1 MAERRRRGIAGS
13 GAGSGSKGKARPTAS
28 STGGPNVPSGD
39 AATEGEG
46 GGGWAEWGRSL
57 LLAVILFLVLRTFV
71 LGTFVITSGSMEDTL
86 LVGDFVVVNR
96 VALGPRIPRT
106 QARLPGYATPAL
118 GDILVFDPPHERDL
132 RLVKRVVGMGGDVL
146 EMRDGVLHRN
156 GEATEEPYV
165 LRRDPRG
172 DEYHPWM
179 EWQREHLGP
188 GVDPVTYRPS
198 RDNWGPLVIP
208 PDHFFMLGDNRD
220 QSLDSRYWGLIE
232 RWRLEGR
239 ASFLYFSYDRESPRP
254 FRFIRDARWGRI
266 FNGVE

>member
-13 GAGSGSKGKARPTAS
+13 GAGSKGKARAAAP
-28 STGGPNVPSGD
+28 GGGATKAPSGQSPG
-39 AATEGEG
+39 EGGG

-57 LLAVILFLVLRTFV
+57 LLALVLFLVLRTFV

-106 QARLPGYATPAL
+106 QKRLPGYATPAV

-132 RLVKRVVGMGGDVL
+132 RLVKRVVGMGGDRL
-146 EMRDGVLHRN
+146 EMRDGVLYRN
-156 GEATEEPYV
+156 GTAPDEPYV

-179 EWQREHLGP
+179 EWQREHLAP
-188 GVDPVTYRPS
+188 GLDPTTYRPT
-198 RDNWGPLVIP
+198 RDNWGPLVVP

-254 FRFIRDARWGRI
+254 FRFILDARWGRI
-266 FNGVE
+266 FSGVR